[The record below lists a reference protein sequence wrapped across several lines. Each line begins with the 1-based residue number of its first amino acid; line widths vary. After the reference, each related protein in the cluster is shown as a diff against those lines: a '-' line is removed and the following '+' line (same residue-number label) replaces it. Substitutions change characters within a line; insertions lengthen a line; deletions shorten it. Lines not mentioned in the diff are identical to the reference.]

1 MMPASQ
7 PEPSVRPTQQAGDG
21 AGGLPAPDEQVFAP
35 RLSGA
40 GSLRRE
46 LEAVL
51 AAAPP
56 GADHSTYRRLIL
68 ELNAAGKATAS
79 MRMWTWKRL
88 KIRYLLD
95 PEVPEFRAF
104 AAGMRATRSP
114 GDRGLLCFL
123 MLSRTDRL
131 FREVTLQ
138 TVSPHLREPGTVI
151 PPESVDEAIV
161 TIQREGRFDWSAE
174 TVAGERS
181 HVLSALK
188 DFGILQGAR
197 EKRTCRPQPGPP
209 AVVFAAQLGRLEG
222 LTDRGLLTSRW
233 FRLLGLDEPEVV
245 DLLYAATRER
255 ALTFRMQ
262 AGVVELSLPE
272 VASA

>member
-1 MMPASQ
+1 MDRLPL
-7 PEPSVRPTQQAGDG
+7 PDQQS
-21 AGGLPAPDEQVFAP
+21 FAP

-46 LEAVL
+46 LEAAL

-56 GADHSTYRRLIL
+56 DADRATYRKLIL
-68 ELNAAGKATAS
+68 EANVAGKGTAS
-79 MRMWTWKRL
+79 MRTWAWKRL
-88 KIRYLLD
+88 KVRYVLD
-95 PEVPEFRAF
+95 PALAEFRAF
-104 AAGMRATRSP
+104 AAGMCTTRSP
-114 GDRGLLCFL
+114 ADRGLLCFL
-123 MLSRTDRL
+123 MFARTDRL

-151 PPESVDEAIV
+151 RPEAVDDAIA
-161 TIQREGRFDWSAE
+161 TIRRQGRFDWSAE
-174 TVAGERS
+174 TLAGVRS
-181 HVLSALK
+181 HLLSSLK

-197 EKRTCRPQPGPP
+197 EKRTCRLHPGPP
-209 AVVFAAQLGRLEG
+209 TAVFAARLGRLEG

-233 FRLLGLDEPEVV
+233 FRLLGLGEPEVV

-262 AGVVELSLPE
+262 AGVVELLLPE
-272 VASA
+272 VATA